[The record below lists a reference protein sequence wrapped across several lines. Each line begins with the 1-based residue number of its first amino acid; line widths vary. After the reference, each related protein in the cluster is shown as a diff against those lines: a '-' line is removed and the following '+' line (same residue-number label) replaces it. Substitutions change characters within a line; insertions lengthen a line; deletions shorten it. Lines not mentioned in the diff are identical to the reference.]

1 MNITI
6 KAGQELSVE
15 DFEATLDLD
24 RKIFGNEIL
33 TNQGMALKRFL
44 KFKEGLI
51 AAYTENTL
59 MGFISF
65 FGVAA
70 SVYQRALFEQE
81 YIDDNLDVSEVL
93 PLKKGSSNDILILDL
108 AVDESFRH
116 QGISKR
122 LHETLW
128 DYLRHKYNQGYLIER
143 VFCFAITAEGCQ
155 SMKFLGARAIWSKDN
170 ITLFELGKEVFLGA
184 DGISYQEV
192 K

>member
-1 MNITI
+1 MDIII
-6 KAGQELSVE
+6 KAGQELAVE
-15 DFEATLDLD
+15 DFDATLDLD
-24 RKIFGNEIL
+24 RKIFGNEIV

-44 KFKEGLI
+44 KFKDGLI
-51 AAYTENTL
+51 VAYAQNILT
-59 MGFISF
+59 GFISF
-65 FGVAA
+65 YGVAA
-70 SVYQRALFEQE
+70 SVYQRAVFEQE
-81 YIDDNLDVSEVL
+81 YIDDNLDESEVL
-93 PLKKGSSNDILILDL
+93 LLEKGRENIILILDL

-170 ITLFELGKEVFLGA
+170 ITLFELGKEVFLGR
-184 DGISYQEV
+184 
-192 K
+192 

>member
-1 MNITI
+1 MDIII
-6 KAGQELSVE
+6 KAGQELSIE
-15 DFEATLDLD
+15 DFESTLELD

-33 TNQGMALKRFL
+33 TNQGMAEKRFL
-44 KFKEGLI
+44 KFKDGLI

-70 SVYQRALFEQE
+70 SVYQRAVFEQE

-93 PLKKGSSNDILILDL
+93 PLEKGRTNNILILDL

-116 QGISKR
+116 HGISKR

-128 DYLRHKYNQGYLIER
+128 DYLRQKHNQGFLIER
-143 VFCFAITAEGCQ
+143 IFCFAITTEGYQ
-155 SMKFLGARAIWSKDN
+155 SMLFLGGKAIWSKDD
-170 ITLFELGKEVFLGA
+170 ITLFELGKDIFL
-184 DGISYQEV
+184 ERL
-192 K
+192 